1 MVDFPVFVRDAR
13 TGTCVADV
21 DIGACGTG
29 DAADLGFVVVE
40 IEDGVAF
47 GANEVARL
55 VVANG
60 RMTSASTRHF
70 GLGVFLMESLDVRQ
84 RSRAGWI
91 LTAVG

>member
-1 MVDFPVFVRDAR
+1 MEDFLVFVREER
-13 TGTCVADV
+13 TGTRVADV

-40 IEDGVAF
+40 LEDGVAF
-47 GANEVARL
+47 RADDVARL

-70 GLGVFLMESLDVRQ
+70 GLGGVFGCLAKKQSWVDFNG
-84 RSRAGWI
+84 GW
-91 LTAVG
+91 VG